1 MRVPRRKDYPCEA
14 PLIVHSALKEYFGY
28 CLVKSAVKL
37 RALLDQA
44 LAGHGLLAPMLGLLR
59 VLEHSG
65 PISQVELGRA
75 LGIDKAT
82 MVKFLDQLEAE
93 GLVTRQE
100 GSPDRRVK
108 LVSLSKRGERTLVS
122 ASKVRR
128 KVEEEFLSPLSA
140 GERKALLSA
149 LPKLLG

>member
-1 MRVPRRKDYPCEA
+1 MRVPRRKDYPCEV
-14 PLIVHSALKEYFGY
+14 PLVIHPALKGYFGY
-28 CLVKSAVKL
+28 CFVKSAVKL

-44 LAGHGLLAPMLGLLR
+44 LAEYGMLAPMLGLLR
-59 VLEHSG
+59 VLEASG

-75 LGIDKAT
+75 VGIDKAT
-82 MVKFLDQLEAE
+82 MVKFLDQMQAE
-93 GLVTRQE
+93 GLVTRKE

-108 LVSLSKRGERTLVS
+108 LVSLSQKGLRTLAA

-128 KVEEEFLSPLSA
+128 KVEEDFLSPLSVQ
-140 GERKALLSA
+140 ERKAVLSA